1 MDALES
7 PLSQIHEPASSRT
20 EMWVEKYRPKNV
32 KDVAAQEEVT
42 KALLGA
48 IEQGQLPHLL
58 FYGPP
63 GTGKTSTILAVTRM
77 LYHPDVWRDRVLEMN
92 ASDERGIKIVRDKV
106 KAFAQRSVGT
116 AKHDGYISPPFK
128 IIILDEADTMTK
140 DAQGALRRT
149 METFSDVTRFCLVC
163 NYVSRIIEPLASR
176 CAKMR
181 FAPLDAE
188 SMRDRLNVIATAEN
202 VTYREEVYKMILHCS
217 KGDMRRAVTLLQSC
231 VNFYGGGGGVMA
243 NALEE
248 ISGGVPTRLINALWT
263 AVKKKDFDTMVTA
276 VDNIML
282 EGFPA
287 LACLIKI
294 HDDVLADSAMSDAH
308 KAAVCEVIAQADKN
322 LADGADDHLQLHD
335 ISARILHL

>member
-1 MDALES
+1 
-7 PLSQIHEPASSRT
+7 
-20 EMWVEKYRPKNV
+20 
-32 KDVAAQEEVT
+32 
-42 KALLGA
+42 
-48 IEQGQLPHLL
+48 
-58 FYGPP
+58 
-63 GTGKTSTILAVTRM
+63 
-77 LYHPDVWRDRVLEMN
+77 
-92 ASDERGIKIVRDKV
+92 
-106 KAFAQRSVGT
+106 
-116 AKHDGYISPPFK
+116 
-128 IIILDEADTMTK
+128 
-140 DAQGALRRT
+140 
-149 METFSDVTRFCLVC
+149 
-163 NYVSRIIEPLASR
+163 
-176 CAKMR
+176 MR

-276 VDNIML
+276 VDNIVCVSVRLLLLFSTPIRKAIKYARL

-308 KAAVCEVIAQADKN
+308 KAAVCEAIAQADKN

>member
-1 MDALES
+1 
-7 PLSQIHEPASSRT
+7 
-20 EMWVEKYRPKNV
+20 
-32 KDVAAQEEVT
+32 
-42 KALLGA
+42 
-48 IEQGQLPHLL
+48 
-58 FYGPP
+58 
-63 GTGKTSTILAVTRM
+63 
-77 LYHPDVWRDRVLEMN
+77 
-92 ASDERGIKIVRDKV
+92 
-106 KAFAQRSVGT
+106 
-116 AKHDGYISPPFK
+116 
-128 IIILDEADTMTK
+128 MTK

-276 VDNIML
+276 VDNIMCVSVRLLLLFSTPIRKAIKYARL